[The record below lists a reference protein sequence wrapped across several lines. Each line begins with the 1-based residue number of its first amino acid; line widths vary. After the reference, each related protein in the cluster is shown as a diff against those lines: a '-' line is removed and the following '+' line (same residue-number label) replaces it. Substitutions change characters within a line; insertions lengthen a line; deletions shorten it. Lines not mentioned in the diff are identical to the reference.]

1 MAGIFFVWNFAP
13 NSTNMETDILEKI
26 LFGIKVANANVI
38 VLNEKVEELMLAI
51 NLLEEKEGDAS
62 SC

>member
-1 MAGIFFVWNFAP
+1 
-13 NSTNMETDILEKI
+13 METDILEKI

-51 NLLEEKEGDAS
+51 NLLEEKEGDTS